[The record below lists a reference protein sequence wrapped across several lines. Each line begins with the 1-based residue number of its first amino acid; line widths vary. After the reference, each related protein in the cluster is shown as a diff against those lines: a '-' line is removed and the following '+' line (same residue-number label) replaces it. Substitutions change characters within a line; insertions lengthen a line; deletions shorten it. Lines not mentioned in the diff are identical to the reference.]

1 MLSFG
6 LKLLAEINKW
16 RLGEYPL
23 AVLYFH
29 RVLERKDPFL
39 PDDPTIEEFETLI
52 AAINK
57 HFSTFT
63 ISKALELQA
72 IGQ

>member
-6 LKLLAEINKW
+6 LTLLAEINKW

-29 RVLERKDPFL
+29 RVLEHTDPFCL
-39 PDDPTIEEFETLI
+39 MIPRLKSLKI
-52 AAINK
+52 
-57 HFSTFT
+57 
-63 ISKALELQA
+63 
-72 IGQ
+72 